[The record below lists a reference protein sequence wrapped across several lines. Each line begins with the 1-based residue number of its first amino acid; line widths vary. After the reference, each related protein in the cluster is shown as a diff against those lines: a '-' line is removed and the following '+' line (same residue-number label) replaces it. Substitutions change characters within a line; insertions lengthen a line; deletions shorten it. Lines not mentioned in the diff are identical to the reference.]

1 MKKLLTIALTLLM
14 FLSVNALAQ
23 EESSIGGINY
33 NDLEKYIALAKQN
46 FPKKKMF
53 EQRVKNSK
61 TAIPLAQLSY
71 LDIFSASYFYRPGER
86 SVLDPINPY
95 NVNGIQFGVSTSLGT
110 LLSRPF
116 QVKRA
121 KGEYKIAQLEDE
133 EYTTTLTMEVKR
145 RYYDYILM
153 LAQLKMNTKNAQ
165 DNRSIFEN
173 SKTKFEKGEITLDV
187 YNQSRVAQSGAD
199 LGQIQAEIAYLKAKD
214 LLEEVI
220 GGKLSDVKN

>member
-1 MKKLLTIALTLLM
+1 MKKLLNTVLALLM
-14 FLSVNALAQ
+14 FSSMSAVAQ
-23 EESSIGGINY
+23 ESINPEIKY
-33 NDLEKYIALAKQN
+33 ADLEKYIALAKEN

-71 LDIFSASYFYRPGER
+71 LDIINASYFYRPGDR
-86 SVLDPINPY
+86 SVIDPINPY
-95 NVNGIQFGVSTSLGT
+95 NVNGIQFGISVSLGS
-110 LLSRPF
+110 LLSKPF

-153 LAQLKMNTKNAQ
+153 VEQLKMNTKNAQ
-165 DNRSIFEN
+165 DNRSIFE
-173 SKTKFEKGEITLDV
+173 SFKTKFEKGEITLDA
-187 YNQSRVAQSGAD
+187 YNQSRVTQSGTD
-199 LGQIQAEIAYLKAKD
+199 LGKIQAEIAYLKAKD
-214 LLEEVI
+214 LLEEII
-220 GGKLSDVKN
+220 GVKLEEVKN